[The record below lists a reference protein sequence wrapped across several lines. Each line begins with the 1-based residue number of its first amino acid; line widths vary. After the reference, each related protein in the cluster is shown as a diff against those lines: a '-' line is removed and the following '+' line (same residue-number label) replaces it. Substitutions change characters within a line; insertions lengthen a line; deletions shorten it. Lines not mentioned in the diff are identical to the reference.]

1 MRKLLVDVPDEL
13 VDFVGGNESQAGNL
27 MTQAAVAELV
37 RRHVISSGKAAELLG
52 VSRWDLPEILG
63 KFEVCIVDF
72 NPDEDLKPFR

>member
-1 MRKLLVDVPDEL
+1 
-13 VDFVGGNESQAGNL
+13 

-52 VSRWDLPEILG
+52 VSRWDLPEILN
-63 KFEVCIVDF
+63 KFEVCVIDF